1 MSSKARASCMVAGKT
16 SPCRPAVASIYRRSS
31 STRSRTAV
39 IPRCGSWPSSILPA
53 IPPRVRTRQTNDGD
67 RRLIQVPENSEE
79 GNMRK
84 AVVAAVLAAAVAV
97 LATAAWGAAKAP
109 KRVSSASN
117 AGSALV
123 KCGKTRSIGL
133 MAPFT
138 GPAASIGVNQVHW
151 ANFYKTNYNK
161 TRKSKIKFVNEDT
174 QLGSANGTAEAVK
187 GAQALGSNSAV
198 LGVVGPAGS
207 NEVKATTGAL
217 KGAGLGWVSGSATN
231 TQITLDGAR
240 KGFFFRTVP
249 PDSSQSKSVSGY
261 IVNTLKIKR
270 VYIIDDQEAYSTGL
284 ADEVQAQLQAKGVT
298 VGRDGVSQQQSD
310 FTSLINKIP
319 RNTQL
324 VYLPWQL
331 PPKGK
336 AFGQQ
341 MKSLGRAGVKLM
353 GSDGLFDPAFS
364 GLGNN
369 VYDSFF
375 PVNPSSPIVTAF
387 KKNHGGQ
394 SQFFG
399 APTYVAAQVVAGA
412 IDRACKNGTA
422 TRAEVRAQIK
432 KTNIAVKLSLLGLPV
447 AFDKNGNL
455 KQHPFGIYQSKKGQF
470 VRVG

>member
-1 MSSKARASCMVAGKT
+1 
-16 SPCRPAVASIYRRSS
+16 
-31 STRSRTAV
+31 
-39 IPRCGSWPSSILPA
+39 
-53 IPPRVRTRQTNDGD
+53 
-67 RRLIQVPENSEE
+67 
-79 GNMRK
+79 MRK
-84 AVVAAVLAAAVAV
+84 VLIAAVVAAVVSV
-97 LATAAWGAAKAP
+97 VATAAWGSSKAP
-109 KRVSSASN
+109 NRASSAGN
-117 AGSALV
+117 AATALI

-138 GPAASIGVNQVHW
+138 GPAASIGINQVHW
-151 ANFYKTNYNK
+151 ANFYKNAYNRTHK
-161 TRKSKIKFVNEDT
+161 KKIKFVNEDT

-187 GAQALGSNSAV
+187 GAQALGSNASV

-217 KGAGLGWVSGSATN
+217 KGAKLGWVSGSATN
-231 TQITLDGAR
+231 TQITLDGTR
-240 KGFFFRTVP
+240 TGFFFRTVP
-249 PDSSQSKSVSGY
+249 PDSSQSKSVTAYVTG
-261 IVNTLKIKR
+261 TLKVKR

-284 ADEVQAQLQAKGVT
+284 ADEVQAQLKAKGVT

-331 PPKGK
+331 PPKGQ

-375 PVNPSSPIVTAF
+375 PVNPADKRVAAF
-387 KKNHGGQ
+387 KAIHKGTEL
-394 SQFFG
+394 FG
-399 APTYVAAQVVAGA
+399 APSYVAAQVVTGA

-422 TRAEVRAQIK
+422 SRAEVRAQIK
-432 KTNIAVKLSLLGLPV
+432 KTKISVTTSLLGLPV
-447 AFDKNGNL
+447 AFDKHGDML
-455 KQHPFGIYQSKKGQF
+455 KKPFGIYHSVKGVF
-470 VRVG
+470 VRVA